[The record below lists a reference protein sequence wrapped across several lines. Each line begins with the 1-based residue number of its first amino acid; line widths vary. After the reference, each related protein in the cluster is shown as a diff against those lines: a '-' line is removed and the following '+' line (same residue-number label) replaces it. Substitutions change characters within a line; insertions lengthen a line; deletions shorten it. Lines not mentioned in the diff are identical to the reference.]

1 MATEF
6 SEAIAPWIA
15 ERVAAR
21 EAEWAARRDRRVAE
35 RAQRKA
41 ARDAGLI
48 KRYARKAARIQQQAS
63 IT

>member
-1 MATEF
+1 MSSEF
-6 SEAIAPWIA
+6 SEALAPWIA

-21 EAEWAARRDRRVAE
+21 EADWRKRRESKAAFRAE
-35 RAQRKA
+35 RKT

-48 KRYARKAARIQQQAS
+48 QRYALKEARIQQGPS